1 MLDQYLISHCSPT
14 LASLK
19 TANLF
24 RISFSAETE
33 LYAQLRSWNTLLGD
47 KGISLTVLRKNP
59 DSALIYVYRE
69 ARLQADLQNPESA
82 KLLHSLGYLHTDAD
96 YAIGML
102 KERLAESDRFPHEI
116 GLFLGYP
123 PKDVIAFIRNEGRNS
138 KCTGCW
144 KVYYDEKEAKQT
156 FAKFKKCRDVYLR
169 LWTQGRTVSQLTVA
183 V

>member
-1 MLDQYLISHCSPT
+1 
-14 LASLK
+14 
-19 TANLF
+19 
-24 RISFSAETE
+24 
-33 LYAQLRSWNTLLGD
+33 
-47 KGISLTVLRKNP
+47 
-59 DSALIYVYRE
+59 
-69 ARLQADLQNPESA
+69 
-82 KLLHSLGYLHTDAD
+82 
-96 YAIGML
+96 ML

-169 LWTQGRTVSQLTVA
+169 LWNQGRTVSQLTVA